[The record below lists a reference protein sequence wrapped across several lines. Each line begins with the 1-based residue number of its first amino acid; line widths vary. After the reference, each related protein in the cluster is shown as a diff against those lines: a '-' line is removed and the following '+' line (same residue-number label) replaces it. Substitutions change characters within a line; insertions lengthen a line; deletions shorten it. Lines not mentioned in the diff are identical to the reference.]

1 MKFGRK
7 IQIILLCLGLL
18 IFFYSYYYL
27 PEKNEGYI
35 KVKSLPSQETET
47 EKEIKNKNTFTNV
60 EYKSQNSQGQIF
72 TTKAKR
78 SFLDSNKP
86 ELINLIDPHS
96 VTKLKK
102 DNSLIE
108 IKSEVGIF
116 DKKKNLVTYKKNVT
130 IKNKNYLITSN
141 KAVHFSSKNIIII
154 TGNVVMKDLTM
165 GLSHIVYCD
174 KIEIDTITNNT
185 VATMN
190 SSKDRVIAKKVK

>member
-1 MKFGRK
+1 MRLSRK
-7 IQIILLCLGLL
+7 IQIILLCLSFL

-27 PEKNEGYI
+27 PEKNEGSI
-35 KVKSLPSQETET
+35 KVKSLPSKET
-47 EKEIKNKNTFTNV
+47 EKKIRNKNTFTNV

-72 TTKAKR
+72 TTKAKE
-78 SFLDSNKP
+78 SFLDLDKP
-86 ELINLIDPHS
+86 ELINLIAPYS

-108 IKSEVGIF
+108 IKSEIGIF
-116 DKKKNLVTYKKNVT
+116 DKNKNIVTYKKNVT

-141 KAVHFSSKNIIII
+141 KAVHFSSKNIITIS
-154 TGNVVMKDLTM
+154 GAVVMKDLTM

-190 SSKDRVIAKKVK
+190 SSKDKVIAKKIK

>member
-1 MKFGRK
+1 MRFGRK
-7 IQIILLCLGLL
+7 IQIILLCLSSL

-27 PEKNEGYI
+27 PGKNEGSI
-35 KVKSLPSQETET
+35 KVKSLPFKETEQ
-47 EKEIKNKNTFTNV
+47 EIKNKNTFTNV
-60 EYKSQNSQGQIF
+60 EYKSQNTQGQIF
-72 TTKAKR
+72 TTKAKK
-78 SFLDSNKP
+78 SFFDSNKP
-86 ELINLIDPHS
+86 ELINLIAPHS

-108 IKSEVGIF
+108 IKSKIGIF
-116 DKKKNLVTYKKNVT
+116 DKKKNIVTYKKNVT

-154 TGNVVMKDLTM
+154 SDSVVMKDLTM

-190 SSKDRVIAKKVK
+190 SSKDRVIAKKIK

>member
-1 MKFGRK
+1 MRFGRK
-7 IQIILLCLGLL
+7 IQIILLCLSSL

-27 PEKNEGYI
+27 PEKNEGSI
-35 KVKSLPSQETET
+35 KIKSLPSQET

-60 EYKSQNSQGQIF
+60 EYKSQSSRGQIF
-72 TTKAKR
+72 TTKAKE

-116 DKKKNLVTYKKNVT
+116 DKKKNLVTYKKNGN
-130 IKNKNYLITSN
+130 IKNKNYLITSS

-190 SSKDRVIAKKVK
+190 SSKDRVIAKKIK

>member
-1 MKFGRK
+1 MRFGRK
-7 IQIILLCLGLL
+7 IQIILLSLSFL

-27 PEKNEGYI
+27 PGKNEGYI
-35 KVKSLPSQETET
+35 KVESLPSKET
-47 EKEIKNKNTFTNV
+47 EKRIKNKNTFSNV
-60 EYKSQNSQGQIF
+60 EYKSQNNQGQIF
-72 TTKAKR
+72 TTKAKE
-78 SFLDSNKP
+78 SFLDVNRP
-86 ELINLIDPHS
+86 DLINLIDPHS

-108 IKSEVGIF
+108 IRSEIGIF
-116 DKKKNLVTYKKNVT
+116 DKKKKIVMYEKNVT

-165 GLSHIVYCD
+165 GLSHVIYCD
-174 KIEIDTITNNT
+174 KLEIDTITNNT

-190 SSKDRVIAKKVK
+190 SRKDRVTAKKIK

>member
-1 MKFGRK
+1 MRLSRK
-7 IQIILLCLGLL
+7 IQIILLCLSFL

-27 PEKNEGYI
+27 PEKNEGSI
-35 KVKSLPSQETET
+35 KVKSLPSKET
-47 EKEIKNKNTFTNV
+47 EKKIRNKNTFTNV

-72 TTKAKR
+72 TTKAKE

-86 ELINLIDPHS
+86 ELINLIAPYS

-108 IKSEVGIF
+108 IKSEIGIF
-116 DKKKNLVTYKKNVT
+116 DKKKNLVIYKKNVT

-141 KAVHFSSKNIIII
+141 KAVHFSSKNIIMIS
-154 TGNVVMKDLTM
+154 GAVVMKDLTM

-190 SSKDRVIAKKVK
+190 SSKDRVIAKKIK

>member
-1 MKFGRK
+1 MRFGRK
-7 IQIILLCLGLL
+7 IQIILLCLSSL

-27 PEKNEGYI
+27 PGKNKGYI
-35 KVKSLPSQETET
+35 KIENLPSKETKDEM
-47 EKEIKNKNTFTNV
+47 KNKNTFANV
-60 EYKSQNSQGQIF
+60 EYKSQNNQGQIF
-72 TTKAKR
+72 TTKAKE
-78 SFLDSNKP
+78 SSLDLSKP
-86 ELINLIDPHS
+86 DLIYLIDPYS

-108 IKSEVGIF
+108 IKSEIGIF
-116 DKKKNLVTYKKNVT
+116 DKKKNIVRYEKNVT

-154 TGNVVMKDLTM
+154 SDAVVMKDLTM

-190 SSKDRVIAKKVK
+190 SSKDKVIAKKII

>member
-1 MKFGRK
+1 MRFGRK
-7 IQIILLCLGLL
+7 IQITLLCLSSL

-27 PEKNEGYI
+27 PGKNKGSI
-35 KVKSLPSQETET
+35 KVQSLPSQETET

-72 TTKAKR
+72 TTKAKE

-190 SSKDRVIAKKVK
+190 SSKDRVIAKKVR

>member
-1 MKFGRK
+1 MRFGRK
-7 IQIILLCLGLL
+7 IQIILLSLSFL

-27 PEKNEGYI
+27 PGKNEGYI
-35 KVKSLPSQETET
+35 KVESLPSKET
-47 EKEIKNKNTFTNV
+47 EKRIKNKNTFSNV
-60 EYKSQNSQGQIF
+60 EYKSQNNQGQIF
-72 TTKAKR
+72 TTKAKE
-78 SFLDSNKP
+78 SFLDLSKP
-86 ELINLIDPHS
+86 SLINLIDPYS

-108 IKSEVGIF
+108 IKSEVGMF
-116 DKKKNLVTYKKNVT
+116 DKKKNIVIYKKNVT

-141 KAVHFSSKNIIII
+141 EAVHFSSKNIIII
-154 TGNVVMKDLTM
+154 SDAVVMKDLTM

-190 SSKDRVIAKKVK
+190 SRKDRVTAKKIK